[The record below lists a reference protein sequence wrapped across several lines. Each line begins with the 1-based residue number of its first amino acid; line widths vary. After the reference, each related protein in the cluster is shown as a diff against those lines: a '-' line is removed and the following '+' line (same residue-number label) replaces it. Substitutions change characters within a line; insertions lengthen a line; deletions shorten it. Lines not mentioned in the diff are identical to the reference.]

1 MSRNS
6 KAPHCSSYRQSE
18 RHAFSDGSSAGSAPS
33 CSAHGALVEA
43 ARLSPLHGVPKGD
56 GTPAS
61 ARQQPIANPAK
72 SPRPAPNQK
81 VGASGGDDGGGGDGG
96 GGDGGGGDG
105 GGGVGGGAKGGG
117 GDGSGGDGGGDDVP
131 TTLPSWQV
139 PESITHRDQISR
151 SGIPHSDIYIYMY
164 ILEYTY
170 TLYIYV

>member
-81 VGASGGDDGGGGDGG
+81 VGAKRSGGVAHASVSAVFKRDLQSLLRLWNDSVAPALPL
-96 GGDGGGGDG
+96 
-105 GGGVGGGAKGGG
+105 VGTWYLA
-117 GDGSGGDGGGDDVP
+117 
-131 TTLPSWQV
+131 
-139 PESITHRDQISR
+139 
-151 SGIPHSDIYIYMY
+151 
-164 ILEYTY
+164 
-170 TLYIYV
+170 